1 MNNLNFKQKIIIGIM
16 VIILI
21 VFGIIF
27 TIINNKKNSEY
38 SIQNIDNNTNI
49 LNDNISENNITED
62 NCEDNY
68 IYVHIT
74 GEVLNTGI
82 IKLKERR

>member
-38 SIQNIDNNTNI
+38 PIQNIDNNTNI

-62 NCEDNY
+62 NY
-68 IYVHIT
+68 IYVHII

>member
-16 VIILI
+16 AIILI

-68 IYVHIT
+68 IYVHII